1 MNIGDKVRFLNEIG
15 GGRVAGFRGKDIVL
29 VEDEDGFEIP
39 MLVSEVVVVETDDYN
54 IAKVNTSDTKDVKA
68 GAKKVT
74 ETSGATRRVFSDED
88 YDPSER
94 PITFK
99 AKPVERSGGN
109 LMNVYLAFVESD
121 DQKGVESNDMRF
133 DAYIV
138 NDCNYRLCLQYLCA
152 EGANWQMRY
161 EAFVEPNTKQFVEAF
176 KRSELPSM
184 EHLCIQFVASKQDKP
199 FALKPAMSVQLRLDP
214 VKFYK
219 MNTFRESPFF
229 RVPAFVMDVVRDDRP
244 ARGVFVSADELKE
257 ALLPKAAESA
267 REKREVSA
275 PARREKGDTLEVD
288 LHADALLDDLTGLS
302 SSDIL
307 KRQMEE
313 FHRVMDENCKRS
325 GRKIVFIH
333 GKGDGVLRKNILQD
347 LKYRYK
353 MCTWQ
358 DASFQEYG
366 YGATLVKVK

>member
-39 MLVSEVVVVETDDYN
+39 MLMSEVVVVETDDYN

-68 GAKKVT
+68 GVKKLPGSANVA
-74 ETSGATRRVFSDED
+74 GRVYSDED

-121 DQKGVESNDMRF
+121 NQKGIESNDMRF
-133 DAYIV
+133 DAYVV
-138 NDCNYRLCLQYLCA
+138 NDCNYRLSLQYLCA
-152 EGANWQMRY
+152 EGANWQVRY
-161 EAFVEPNTKQFVEAF
+161 EAFVEPNTKQFVETF
-176 KRSELPSM
+176 KRSELSSM

-229 RVPAFVMDVVRDDRP
+229 RVPALVMDVVRDDRP

-267 REKREVSA
+267 REKREVSS